1 MALFVWFMFLT
12 RYCLRSL
19 PDTFIRAPSLAFVL
33 NMKKKTSMHRF
44 LFVSVS
50 FQFIYFLFFVYY
62 LFEKETKNLKKNL
75 PKKKISVLQLLAAR
89 KTILTWVS
97 LLEFMFLSCS
107 RTRFRVNPHYIV
119 AWMSRYSLLET
130 VAKPEV

>member
-1 MALFVWFMFLT
+1 MFLT

-62 LFEKETKNLKKNL
+62 LFEKETKNLKK
-75 PKKKISVLQLLAAR
+75 KKCQKKDSCFA
-89 KTILTWVS
+89 TS
-97 LLEFMFLSCS
+97 SCS
-107 RTRFRVNPHYIV
+107 KNDSDLGFSVGLYVLVMLRTRFRVNPHSIV
-119 AWMSRYSLLET
+119 
-130 VAKPEV
+130 PECHATPCSK